1 MVIKSNFIIPQIYFK
16 EIEEEFWDLP
26 ISIFM
31 DYKPE
36 DEELEISPINF
47 MILHE
52 PNEFF
57 RIHDFA
63 YDNFKKF
70 NGILTYNKTLL
81 EVIPNAISFS
91 WGLIQSQDKKY
102 YNSFKNKEK
111 EFEVSFLS
119 GVKTMSNGHQ
129 LRQLVYGLKDQI
141 TIPTKWYKVLE
152 DFDHEQ
158 NVRPGYTNYSKN
170 TTHIPDFEAP
180 EQFGKRVLFDESMFN
195 IAIENVQ
202 NPNWYTEKIAQAFA
216 TKTVPIYWGCPNLD
230 ELGYDSRGVITFTN
244 PKELLDILNNLTP
257 EDYYDRLEYI
267 NHNYN
272 VSLTDTFKNNIHSFI
287 DNFKKINK
295 L

>member
-1 MVIKSNFIIPQIYFK
+1 MVIKSNFIVPHLYFK
-16 EIEEEFWDLP
+16 EVEEKFWDLP

-57 RIHDFA
+57 GIHDFA
-63 YDNFKKF
+63 YDNFEKF

-81 EVIPNAISFS
+81 EVIPNAIPFS

-111 EFEVSFLS
+111 KFEVSFLS
-119 GVKTMSNGHQ
+119 GIKIISNGHQ

-152 DFDHEQ
+152 DFDHKQ
-158 NVRPGYTNYSKN
+158 NVRPGYTNYSKS
-170 TTHIPDFEAP
+170 TAHIPDFEAP
-180 EQFGKRVLFDESMFN
+180 EQYGKRVLFDDSMFN

-216 TKTVPIYWGCPNLD
+216 SKTIPIYWGCPNLD

-257 EDYYDRLEYI
+257 EDYYSRLEYI

-272 VSLTDTFKNNIHSFI
+272 VSLLNTFKNNIYNFI
-287 DNFKKINK
+287 DNFKKVNN